1 MAASQALDRK
11 TRRLAL
17 CGSHGK
23 RPYSISTLNQDT
35 GTKTWHSLANFE
47 PLATLLGTTADAVEI
62 GSYIHAD
69 DSSDSMLNNEAKW
82 KEAVSHTV
90 VGVVNNTVN
99 KTYMMGILKFS
110 EMLADPS
117 RGFDNWKN
125 QMVAGLD
132 PFSSMQ
138 RLIRNE
144 TDPYMRQANT
154 LLDTVKNQT
163 PWLSKTLPT
172 VKDIY
177 GQNRMSKAAPVLG
190 VMSPIPDHAQPYDE
204 VTREIVSVMNDTR
217 TVPISM
223 PERNYPIGDGSGR
236 ALQGG
241 TSMRLTDRE
250 YRSTF
255 VSACAQPGFRRQDI
269 QRASGRDDRFP
280 SVSRALSFYARGSV
294 GGRRELRR

>member
-1 MAASQALDRK
+1 
-11 TRRLAL
+11 
-17 CGSHGK
+17 
-23 RPYSISTLNQDT
+23 
-35 GTKTWHSLANFE
+35 
-47 PLATLLGTTADAVEI
+47 
-62 GSYIHAD
+62 
-69 DSSDSMLNNEAKW
+69 MLNNEAKW

-177 GQNRMSKAAPVLG
+177 GQNRMVKGGSVLG

-236 ALQGG
+236 GLQGG

-250 YRSTF
+250 YSEYVDLAR
-255 VSACAQPGFRRQDI
+255 AQPGFDGKTFKEHLAETIDSPQY
-269 QRASGRDDRFP
+269 QGLSPSMRAEALAAVANSVDKAARERLLKQNPDFAERHSQVVALMNQIKFP
-280 SVSRALSFYARGSV
+280 L
-294 GGRRELRR
+294 